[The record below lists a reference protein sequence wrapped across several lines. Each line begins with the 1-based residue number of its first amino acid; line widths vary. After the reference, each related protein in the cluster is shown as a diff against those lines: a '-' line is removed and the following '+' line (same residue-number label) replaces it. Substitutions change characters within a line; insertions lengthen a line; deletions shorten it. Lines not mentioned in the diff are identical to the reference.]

1 MFPCLP
7 RKPVSYFDSGVDGME
22 ILMPGARRFL
32 KIPERRVSPEHEGPQ
47 IFPSLHPLDLVHRP
61 PVRGPHVQDDRAVR
75 DLCPEGHSPH
85 SSPSSRTAGGVNFWE
100 TWR

>member
-61 PVRGPHVQDDRAVR
+61 PVRGPHVQDDRAV
-75 DLCPEGHSPH
+75 
-85 SSPSSRTAGGVNFWE
+85 
-100 TWR
+100 